1 MRITLLTKLFA
12 LFAIILLSDFTTLAD
27 IRIKFPRGRTSAT
40 MTGRVGNG
48 GRVCYFAG
56 AREGQILTAT
66 VSSRTGKVNIFE
78 SGETSYSYKIETS
91 GDQSVCVDN
100 LGRATNYTLTV
111 SIR

>member
-1 MRITLLTKLFA
+1 MKIDSQIKVIAAIAVVLIANFA
-12 LFAIILLSDFTTLAD
+12 TFAD

-56 AREGQILTAT
+56 AREGQTLTAT
-66 VSSRTGKVNIFE
+66 VSSHTGKVNILE
-78 SGETSYSYKIETS
+78 SGELSYSYEIEIS

-100 LGRATNYTLTV
+100 LSRATSYILTV